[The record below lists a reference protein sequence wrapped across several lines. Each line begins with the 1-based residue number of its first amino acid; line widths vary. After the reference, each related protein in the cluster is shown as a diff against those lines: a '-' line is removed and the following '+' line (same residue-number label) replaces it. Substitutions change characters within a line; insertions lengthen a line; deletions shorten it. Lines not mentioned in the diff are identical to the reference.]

1 MKLTKDQTQKI
12 ALGVLM
18 MIGVVYSY
26 FDFLLGPVQRGGA
39 VAYSNMDGLDPQ
51 IASANGQIAKVKT
64 YETQSPEAM
73 RIVKQVEAMIPEG
86 SPVAWFPPKLSEFFK
101 KSGIDKVTARVN
113 NESLDKDYAGYRRV
127 NWGVELPRVDFM
139 AFAAAIADL
148 ENEEPLLEIQSLE
161 IEAGRDEAQ
170 MQRATLVLNNLVR
183 Q

>member
-26 FDFLLGPVQRGGA
+26 FDFLLGPVQRGRA
-39 VAYSNMDGLDPQ
+39 VANTNTDGLEPQ
-51 IASANGQIAKVKT
+51 IAAANGQIARAVT
-64 YETQSPEAM
+64 IETQSPEAM

-86 SPVAWFPPKLSEFFK
+86 SPVAWFPPRLTEFFK
-101 KSGIDKVTARVN
+101 KKGMDRVAARVN
-113 NESLDKDYAGYRRV
+113 NDSLDKDYVGFRRV

-148 ENEEPLLEIQSLE
+148 ENEEMLLEIQSLD

-170 MQRATLVLNNLVR
+170 MQRVNLVLNNLVR